1 MMSGYSKTALK
12 LLAVIGIVAFMI
24 NVLIFAVSEDS
35 DIFNLFLVL
44 EIISLPLIYL
54 LGLFLKW
61 FFEWLLNEIV

>member
-12 LLAVIGIVAFMI
+12 LLAVIGIVGFMI

-35 DIFNLFLVL
+35 DIFNLFLIL

-61 FFEWLLNEIV
+61 FFEWLLK

>member
-12 LLAVIGIVAFMI
+12 LLAVIGIVGFMI

-35 DIFNLFLVL
+35 DIFNFFLVL

-61 FFEWLLNEIV
+61 FFEWLLK

>member
-12 LLAVIGIVAFMI
+12 LLVVIGIVGFMI

-35 DIFNLFLVL
+35 DIFNLFLIL

-61 FFEWLLNEIV
+61 FFEWLLK

>member
-61 FFEWLLNEIV
+61 FFEWLLK